1 MDKKKKDRL
10 YSLLEKR
17 GIQRASDYYD
27 GDKTKKPK
35 YKDIVDVVPGA
46 KRISNDFGEIVYRKL
61 NVPVSDDPQEEEID
75 TQPLPERGFPAP
87 CLALFVDDDRRTGEE
102 ESR

>member
-27 GDKTKKPK
+27 GDKPKKPK
-35 YKDIVDVVPGA
+35 YKDIVEVVPGA

-61 NVPVSDDPQEEEID
+61 NVPVSDDPEGAHD
-75 TQPLPERGFPAP
+75 RGYRLPGERYISTD
-87 CLALFVDDDRRTGEE
+87 LFK
-102 ESR
+102 